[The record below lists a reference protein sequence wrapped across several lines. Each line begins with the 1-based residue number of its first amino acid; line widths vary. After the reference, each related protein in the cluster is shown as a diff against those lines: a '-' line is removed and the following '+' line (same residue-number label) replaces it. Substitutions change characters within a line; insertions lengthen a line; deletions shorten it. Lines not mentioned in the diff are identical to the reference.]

1 MEILWYGNSVSVLQ
15 LLDPSANVTVLAK
28 SKDEALV
35 VGRIRY
41 GDAFPKVF
49 NLECSEEGE
58 ATKLPQLQSSK
69 VVIAA
74 CVQNET
80 DMATVVDIASKMDKI
95 FAVVIAGPMVPDVIA
110 HGEMTGWSCST
121 KDVLWE
127 LVGSIFAGKT
137 SFIAMVRKVDRA
149 EKLQQLLE
157 KSSKDHVGYEN
168 SVYNPQPASPS
179 STLTPVLQQPGANAG
194 KRRFIEDA
202 LTELRRT
209 GDGVNRPLFIEG
221 EKTKRQCIMKPPLC
235 NRRSAVLMRYESQDF
250 LLGPHEFACYLGWR
264 EHSLNMHLLPKA
276 TAQHILGQSL
286 SKGVA
291 SIMLAVLNG
300 VMGAWELQM
309 RRDDFLDTSSLRGDF
324 IDMS

>member
-69 VVIAA
+69 VAIAA
-74 CVQNET
+74 CVRNET

-221 EKTKRQCIMKPPLC
+221 EKAKRQCIMKPPLC

-300 VMGAWELQM
+300 VMGAWEKL
-309 RRDDFLDTSSLRGDF
+309 
-324 IDMS
+324 